1 MQQTKND
8 MLGKA
13 NGIAQDFAAQVQN
26 GEQKIEKMSA
36 EAGQK
41 VGVIV
46 ADIGKSTTQYVQT
59 SREYVQENPIK
70 GIAIAAA
77 AGLVA
82 GSLLTLA
89 LRKKQ

>member
-1 MQQTKND
+1 MLQTKND
-8 MLGKA
+8 MLSKA

-36 EAGQK
+36 EAGEK

-46 ADIGKSTTQYVQT
+46 ADIGKSTTQYVQS